1 MLTPVIVHTP
11 GIVIYMVEIKISEK
25 TIKFKSYSSKSHLK
39 TSNLI
44 PLEKLEIDTSG
55 KLTRWYLI
63 MSIRVEL
70 IIYKHYV
77 LNVISVFFL

>member
-1 MLTPVIVHTP
+1 MLTPVIVPYSGH
-11 GIVIYMVEIKISEK
+11 VIYMVEIKISEK

-55 KLTRWYLI
+55 KLTRWYFNN
-63 MSIRVEL
+63 E
-70 IIYKHYV
+70 YKSGTHY
-77 LNVISVFFL
+77 LQALCPGM